1 MNHVVNQLFKIEGK
15 KMKKVL
21 LATTALVMTTSYAAA
36 EVKFSGKASAG
47 VSSSSTAGSAA
58 VAAVAGEITAAELA
72 ATGTSLAGAARTVT
86 AADVDTVQNAV
97 TNAATGLANAQADL
111 AAGVGTLAAVA
122 TAQDAVDAAAADLA
136 AIAGTPAAAAVA
148 GTDTSE
154 VFSGIDLNVSASVT
168 TQNGITIT
176 VADDFGG
183 GAIADYDDDYAVEN
197 QTSDLDT
204 PGVTI
209 SGGGLS
215 LEVDN
220 QAIDDRYD
228 DSQNGDIGLEM
239 NFAGNDIGITLDT
252 DPDTGEAGMS
262 YSLSGAA
269 GAVSYGLIGTDSND
283 NDNSAFEYSLSYDM
297 SGMTISFASDKEDDV
312 DAINTFGITA
322 PLGPLSVSISADDN
336 EDWDAS
342 VSYSVG
348 DLSFSYATD
357 EESAWESHATYS
369 LGGGATAYVA
379 ATDASEFSVAGVEF
393 SF

>member
-21 LATTALVMTTSYAAA
+21 LATTALVMTTGYAAA
-36 EVKFSGKASAG
+36 EVSFSGKASAG
-47 VSSSSTAGSAA
+47 ISSKSTTTALQPATTSSGNFTYYDASADAIVEVADGTAA
-58 VAAVAGEITAAELA
+58 VTL
-72 ATGTSLAGAARTVT
+72 ATGDIVLGG
-86 AADVDTVQNAV
+86 
-97 TNAATGLANAQADL
+97 TNG
-111 AAGVGTLAAVA
+111 
-122 TAQDAVDAAAADLA
+122 TAQVAAS
-136 AIAGTPAAAAVA
+136 T
-148 GTDTSE
+148 TDTSE

-168 TQNGITIT
+168 TDNGLTIT

-183 GAIADYDDDYAVEN
+183 GMIADYDDDYAVEA

-215 LEVDN
+215 LTVDN

-228 DSQNGDIGLEM
+228 DSQNGDIGVEM

-252 DPDTGEAGMS
+252 DPATGEAGMS

-269 GAVSYGLIGTDSND
+269 GAVSYGLKGTDSND
-283 NDNSAFEYSLSYDM
+283 NNKSAFEYKVSYDM
-297 SGMTISFASDKEDDV
+297 SGMTVAFDSDKEDDA
-312 DAINTFGITA
+312 DAINTFAITA
-322 PLGPLSVSISADDN
+322 PLGPMSVTVSADDN
-336 EDWDAS
+336 EDWNAS

-348 DLSFSYATD
+348 ALSFSYATD

-379 ATDASEFSVAGVEF
+379 ATEASEFSVAGVEF

>member
-1 MNHVVNQLFKIEGK
+1 
-15 KMKKVL
+15 MKKVL
-21 LATTALVMTTSYAAA
+21 LATTALVMTTGYAAA
-36 EVKFSGKASAG
+36 EVSFSGKASAG
-47 VSSSSTAGSAA
+47 ISSKSTTVASEDASSDLSGLDANGAITTTEADIVTVLQGTKSVTGS
-58 VAAVAGEITAAELA
+58 T
-72 ATGTSLAGAARTVT
+72 
-86 AADVDTVQNAV
+86 
-97 TNAATGLANAQADL
+97 
-111 AAGVGTLAAVA
+111 
-122 TAQDAVDAAAADLA
+122 
-136 AIAGTPAAAAVA
+136 
-148 GTDTSE
+148 TDTSE

-168 TQNGITIT
+168 TDNGLTIT

-183 GAIADYDDDYAVEN
+183 GMIADYDDDYAVEA

-209 SGGGLS
+209 SSGGLS
-215 LEVDN
+215 LEIDN

-228 DSQNGDIGLEM
+228 DSQNGDIGLDM

-252 DPDTGEAGMS
+252 DPATNEAGLS

-283 NDNSAFEYSLSYDM
+283 NNKSAYEWSVSYDM
-297 SGMTISFASDKEDDV
+297 SGLTVSFDSDKEDDA

-322 PLGPLSVSISADDN
+322 PLGAMSVSISADDN

-342 VSYSVG
+342 VSYSAG
-348 DLSFSYATD
+348 ALGFSYATD
-357 EESAWESHATYS
+357 EESAWETHATYS

-379 ATDASEFSVAGVEF
+379 ATEASEFSVAGVEF

>member
-1 MNHVVNQLFKIEGK
+1 
-15 KMKKVL
+15 MKKVL
-21 LATTALVMTTSYAAA
+21 LATTALVMTTGYAAA
-36 EVKFSGKASAG
+36 EVSFSGKASAG
-47 VSSSSTAGSAA
+47 ISSKST
-58 VAAVAGEITAAELA
+58 
-72 ATGTSLAGAARTVT
+72 TV
-86 AADVDTVQNAV
+86 
-97 TNAATGLANAQADL
+97 
-111 AAGVGTLAAVA
+111 
-122 TAQDAVDAAAADLA
+122 AAAAASSDLSGLDA
-136 AIAGTPAAAAVA
+136 NGAITTTEANIVTVLQGTKSVA
-148 GTDTSE
+148 GSTTDTSE

-168 TQNGITIT
+168 TDNGLTIT

-183 GAIADYDDDYAVEN
+183 GMIADYDDDYDVEA

-209 SGGGLS
+209 SSGGLS
-215 LEVDN
+215 LEIDN

-228 DSQNGDIGLEM
+228 DSQNGDIGLDM

-252 DPDTGEAGMS
+252 DPATNEAGLS

-283 NDNSAFEYSLSYDM
+283 NNKSAYEWSVSYDM
-297 SGMTISFASDKEDDV
+297 SGLTVSFDSDKEDDA

-322 PLGPLSVSISADDN
+322 PLGAMSVSISADDN

-342 VSYSVG
+342 VSYSAG
-348 DLSFSYATD
+348 ALGFSYATD
-357 EESAWESHATYS
+357 EESAWETHATYS

>member
-1 MNHVVNQLFKIEGK
+1 
-15 KMKKVL
+15 MKKVL
-21 LATTALVMTTSYAAA
+21 LATTALVMTTGYAAA
-36 EVKFSGKASAG
+36 EVSFSGKASAG
-47 VSSSSTAGSAA
+47 VSSTSTTTALQAATTTSGNFTYYDASADAIVEVADGTAA
-58 VAAVAGEITAAELA
+58 VTL
-72 ATGTSLAGAARTVT
+72 ATGDIALGG
-86 AADVDTVQNAV
+86 
-97 TNAATGLANAQADL
+97 TNG
-111 AAGVGTLAAVA
+111 
-122 TAQDAVDAAAADLA
+122 TAQVAAS
-136 AIAGTPAAAAVA
+136 T
-148 GTDTSE
+148 TDTSE

-168 TQNGITIT
+168 TDNGLTIT

-183 GAIADYDDDYAVEN
+183 GMIADYDDDYAVEA

-209 SGGGLS
+209 SSGGLS
-215 LEVDN
+215 LEIDN

-228 DSQNGDIGLEM
+228 DSQNGDIGLDM

-252 DPDTGEAGMS
+252 DPATNEAGLS

-283 NDNSAFEYSLSYDM
+283 NNKSAYEWSVSYDM
-297 SGMTISFASDKEDDV
+297 SGLTVSFDSDKEDDA

-322 PLGPLSVSISADDN
+322 PLGAMSVSISADDN

-342 VSYSVG
+342 VSYSAG
-348 DLSFSYATD
+348 ALGFSYATD
-357 EESAWESHATYS
+357 EESAWETHATYS

>member
-1 MNHVVNQLFKIEGK
+1 
-15 KMKKVL
+15 MKKVL
-21 LATTALVMTTSYAAA
+21 LATTALVMTTGYAAA
-36 EVKFSGKASAG
+36 EVSFSGKASAG
-47 VSSSSTAGSAA
+47 VSSTSTTTALQAATTTSGNFTYYDASADAIVEVADGTAA
-58 VAAVAGEITAAELA
+58 VTL
-72 ATGTSLAGAARTVT
+72 ATGDIALGG
-86 AADVDTVQNAV
+86 
-97 TNAATGLANAQADL
+97 TNG
-111 AAGVGTLAAVA
+111 
-122 TAQDAVDAAAADLA
+122 TAQVAAS
-136 AIAGTPAAAAVA
+136 T
-148 GTDTSE
+148 TDTSE

-168 TQNGITIT
+168 TDNGLTIT

-183 GAIADYDDDYAVEN
+183 GMIADYDDDYAVEA

-209 SGGGLS
+209 SSGGLS
-215 LEVDN
+215 LEIDN

-228 DSQNGDIGLEM
+228 DSQNGDIGLDM

-252 DPDTGEAGMS
+252 DPATNEAGLS

-283 NDNSAFEYSLSYDM
+283 NNKSAYEWSVSYDM
-297 SGMTISFASDKEDDV
+297 SGLTVSFDSDKEDDA

-322 PLGPLSVSISADDN
+322 PLGAMSVSISADDN

-342 VSYSVG
+342 VSYSAG
-348 DLSFSYATD
+348 ALGFSYATD
-357 EESAWESHATYS
+357 EESAWETHATYS

-379 ATDASEFSVAGVEF
+379 ATEASEFSVAGVEF